1 MIITYR
7 EGFMQEDVDR
17 TAHFLAS
24 LRRDML
30 VNGNAIAGL
39 EGIRDVRVQIPG
51 FPTRIIVEF
60 DYSWDERA
68 GRYIDLSHELGD
80 VRHLYPNSDDL

>member
-1 MIITYR
+1 
-7 EGFMQEDVDR
+7 MQQDVDR

-30 VNGNAIAGL
+30 VNGNAIDGL
-39 EGIRDVRVQIPG
+39 EGIRDVVVEIPG
-51 FPTRIIVEF
+51 FPERLIVEF

-68 GRYIDLSHELGD
+68 GRHMDLSHELGD
-80 VRHLYPNSDDL
+80 VHHLNPNSGDL